1 MYPTVMVWGHGH
13 FFKGGV
19 ETGEMINKHN
29 GRHQQAK
36 NSADKVW
43 RCWTLI
49 FAARVLDDN
58 SFCSFQDLICHFNIA
73 SGGWVGGAGGG
84 GGAGREGPSVLPEIQ
99 CCTLPRT
106 PRALGDLGTSVRR
119 VNRRILNRRPSWKEK
134 KLQNRTK
141 QGIYGNV
148 LIVWNK
154 WPFILVVSRVYASR
168 TRSMMWRIMQIEKI
182 NGRRGYSWIQLR
194 AIILHIIG
202 KPNSI
207 IVLL

>member
-1 MYPTVMVWGHGH
+1 MYPPVMDWVHGH

-29 GRHQQAK
+29 GRHQPAK

-49 FAARVLDDN
+49 FAARVLGDN
-58 SFCSFQDLICHFNIA
+58 SFCSFQDLICHFDI
-73 SGGWVGGAGGG
+73 SLRGWVGGGGG
-84 GGAGREGPSVLPEIQ
+84 GREGPSVLPEIQ

-119 VNRRILNRRPSWKEK
+119 VNRRPSWKEK
-134 KLQNRTK
+134 KLQKRTK

-154 WPFILVVSRVYASR
+154 WPFILVVSRCR
-168 TRSMMWRIMQIEKI
+168 
-182 NGRRGYSWIQLR
+182 
-194 AIILHIIG
+194 
-202 KPNSI
+202 
-207 IVLL
+207 